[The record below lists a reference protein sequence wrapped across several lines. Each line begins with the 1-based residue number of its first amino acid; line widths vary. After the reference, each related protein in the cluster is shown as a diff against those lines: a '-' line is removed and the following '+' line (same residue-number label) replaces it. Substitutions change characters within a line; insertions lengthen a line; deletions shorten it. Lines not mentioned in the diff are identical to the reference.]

1 MTRWILG
8 LALVLRLAYALHSGA
23 LFYPQTWEQ
32 EQIATNLIERHEF
45 LFVSRIGPYQSYA
58 EPMYPFLAAAVYL
71 LTGHSQM
78 ALVLVQILI
87 STATVWLVGRTA
99 GTATRSSNAGHVAA
113 LIAATHPGLIHY
125 ASVLHPLVLDVFFF
139 TLCGA
144 LLVAYMESRN
154 PRVALAAGAAIG
166 LGTLTRPTVLLFVPL
181 LFWVIAS
188 NAVSAKVAIRQMLI
202 VSAVACAFIAPWT
215 LRNAAIHH
223 VFMLTRSGTGFV
235 LWLGNNPHSTGSAMS
250 DDGRSLLRLAPPE
263 LLQQVQSADEVERD
277 RIFAR
282 SAWSYIRADRM
293 GAIRRVAQR
302 LGEFWW
308 FSARWGRLF
317 SPAVRLVYRVW
328 WAAILSLVVLGG
340 IASVV
345 MASPGRDEI
354 WILIAAALI
363 VSIGQSLYYVEG
375 RHRLA
380 IEPLLLPA
388 AAFGA
393 LVAGRRISASQNH
406 RRGARE
412 RLSTSTENPGKSRA
426 I

>member
-8 LALVLRLAYALHSGA
+8 LALVLRLAYAMHSGA
-23 LFYPQTWEQ
+23 LLHPQVWEQ

-45 LFVSRIGPYQSYA
+45 LFVSGISTYRSYA
-58 EPMYPFLAAAVYL
+58 EPLYPFLAAAVYL
-71 LTGHSQM
+71 LTGHSRT

-87 STATVWLVGRTA
+87 GTATVWLVGRTA
-99 GTATRSSNAGHVAA
+99 GRTARSSNAGHVAA

-125 ASVLHPLVLDVFFF
+125 ASVLHTLVLDAFFF

-144 LLVAYMESRN
+144 LLVDYMESRN
-154 PRVALAAGAAIG
+154 QRVALAAGAAIG
-166 LGTLTRPTVLLFVPL
+166 LGALARPTVLLFLPML
-181 LFWVIAS
+181 CWAIAS
-188 NAVSAKVAIRQMLI
+188 KAVSAKVALRQMVI
-202 VSAVACAFIAPWT
+202 VSVVACAFVAPWT

-235 LWLGNNPHSTGSAMS
+235 FWLGNNPQSSGSAIA
-250 DDGRSLLRLAPPE
+250 DDGRPILKLAPPE
-263 LLQQVQSADEVERD
+263 LLQQVRYADEVERD
-277 RIFAR
+277 RIFTR
-282 SAWSYIRADRM
+282 TAWSYIRTDRM
-293 GAIRRVAQR
+293 GALRRFAQR

-317 SPAVRLVYRVW
+317 SPTVRLIYRVW

-340 IASVV
+340 V
-345 MASPGRDEI
+345 MSIVAASPGREGI
-354 WILIAAALI
+354 WILLAAALI
-363 VSIGQSLYYVEG
+363 VSIGQSVYYVEG

-380 IEPLLLPA
+380 IETLLFPA

-393 LVAGRRISASQNH
+393 VVVGRKISASQNH